1 MPDKRRAPRPC
12 QGTLG
17 NNPTVYKLGNGQA
30 RKRVRTVAPI
40 VAAFKEARLASGMS
54 QVIAAERAGY
64 DPETLSR
71 FERGMTSVSVATFS
85 DFCAV
90 VGLALAVLPVAGMGQ
105 SLRVSGEVLGGGS
118 QGASQGAGQMPELA
132 GEQANLDGLQA

>member
-1 MPDKRRAPRPC
+1 MPDKRHEPRPC
-12 QGTLG
+12 QGGTRGLR
-17 NNPTVYKLGNGQA
+17 TRYKLGNGLG

-71 FERGMTSVSVATFS
+71 FERGMTSVSVATFA
-85 DFCAV
+85 DLCAV
-90 VGLALAVLPVAGMGQ
+90 VGLALAVLPMAGLGAGSQ
-105 SLRVSGEVLGGGS
+105 GLRVSGMGFGDGS
-118 QGASQGAGQMPELA
+118 QGASQGAGQMPEMA
-132 GEQANLDGLQA
+132 GNRPP

>member
-1 MPDKRRAPRPC
+1 MRTR
-12 QGTLG
+12 
-17 NNPTVYKLGNGQA
+17 YKLGNELG
-30 RKRVRTVAPI
+30 RKRTRTVAPI

-85 DFCAV
+85 NLCAV
-90 VGLALAVLPVAGMGQ
+90 VGLVLVVLPEAGLRLGI
-105 SLRVSGEVLGGGS
+105 RVSREGIGKGSKAQAGEVGES
-118 QGASQGAGQMPELA
+118 PMAGL
-132 GEQANLDGLQA
+132 EQAP

>member
-1 MPDKRRAPRPC
+1 MPDNRRAARPC
-12 QGTLG
+12 EGGTRGLR
-17 NNPTVYKLGNGQA
+17 TRYKLGNELG
-30 RKRVRTVAPI
+30 RKRTRTVAPI

-85 DFCAV
+85 NLCAV
-90 VGLALAVLPVAGMGQ
+90 VGLVLVVLPEAGLRLGI
-105 SLRVSGEVLGGGS
+105 RVSREGIGKGSKAQAGEVGES
-118 QGASQGAGQMPELA
+118 PMAGL
-132 GEQANLDGLQA
+132 EQAP